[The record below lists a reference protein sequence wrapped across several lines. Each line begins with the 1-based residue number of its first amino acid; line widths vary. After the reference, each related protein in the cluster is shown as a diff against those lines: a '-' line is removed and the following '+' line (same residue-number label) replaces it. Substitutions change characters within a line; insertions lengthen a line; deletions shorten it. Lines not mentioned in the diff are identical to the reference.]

1 MGTLVRRTLT
11 GLALAAAT
19 GAGTV
24 AAAVPASAAPV
35 YATETRGCEWTT
47 GVGQWWSVKADVTVG
62 RDGSFGWIQDVTNVR
77 TELTGFTLGV
87 TESGSS
93 SSATVQGGTAVR
105 ISGAATL
112 RYGVP
117 TPWGSIDY
125 VTVPIDCAT
134 TWDVYAG
141 YN

>member
-1 MGTLVRRTLT
+1 MRNALRRTVT

-19 GAGTV
+19 GAGALV
-24 AAAVPASAAPV
+24 AAPAAHAAPI
-35 YATETRGCEWTT
+35 YSTETRGCEWTT

-93 SSATVQGGTAVR
+93 SSGTVVGGTAVR
-105 ISGAATL
+105 ISGASTL
-112 RYGVP
+112 TYGVP

-125 VTVPIDCAT
+125 VTLPVSCTT
-134 TWDVYAG
+134 TWDVYSG